1 MAWSPF
7 AASKP
12 RVAGLVLATVL
23 SVCVSLW
30 TQAALAGS
38 GLASYLPKVSPVD
51 FFPAADRFG
60 PPQGD
65 PPILPVYSGDQ
76 LQGFVYLNSDFA
88 NATGYSGKPIQ
99 LLVGIDPKGVLT
111 GLKLVEHKEPIVLV
125 GIPEKRI
132 LEAVNKLIGADLGSV
147 ARGAAAAPQVD
158 IVSGATVTVLVIG
171 DSIVRS
177 ATKLIRSG
185 RLGAEG
191 SQVAAA
197 APRAAK
203 AIDTA
208 KSEVRDWQT
217 LVGDGSVRR
226 LTLSVADVNQAFEKS
241 GNAAA
246 AGRPEEGA
254 PDDTFI
260 DLYVADV
267 AVPTIG
273 RSLLGDDGYDRLA
286 GRLKPGQQ
294 ALVVAGAGRYSFK
307 GAAYVRGGIF
317 DRIELIQETN
327 SIRFRDRDHTR
338 LGSLAAEGAP
348 DFPEIA
354 LFIVPADFA
363 FDPTEP
369 WVLQLLVQRVV
380 GARDKAWVTFDLGY
394 ALPETYLKREAP
406 VQPAAAAAPTAKPA
420 PRGRPRSRR
429 ADDRRGSVVDA
440 DLARRTSSRS
450 ASTIAALGALTLIF
464 FFQNFLV
471 RRPTVYT
478 WVRRG
483 YLLFILVWL
492 GWFANAQLSVV
503 NVLTFTN
510 SLLTGFSWEY
520 FLSAPLIFVLWASI
534 AAGLL
539 FWGRGPFCGWLCPF
553 GALQE
558 LLNNVAQA
566 LKIPQYRVPWGL
578 HERLWPIKYIIFL
591 GLFGMSLYSTAFA
604 EQLAEVEPFKTSII
618 LKFAREWPFVVY
630 ALTLLGAG
638 LFVERFFCRYMC
650 PLGAALAIPG
660 RIRMF
665 EWLRR
670 WPECGSPCQR
680 CANECPVQAIHP
692 EGHINVNEC
701 IYCMHCQ
708 ELYFDDHRCPHM
720 IQVRLKREKRQALSS
735 PSMRPAAKARAPSS
749 PPGENPSGRHLSTP
763 SRHLQPEDRKPRRQI
778 MSDNENGKGV
788 SRRTLL
794 GTTAAA
800 AGVGLAGGAVVT
812 KDGGGFVSTADAQT
826 KAAAPKAPPARP
838 AVQKTEVAP
847 GELDEYYVFFSSGQS
862 GEMRIIGLPSM
873 RELMRVP
880 VFNRCSA
887 TGWGQTNES
896 LKVLTEGLLPETRE
910 FLKNRGGTYM
920 NGDLHHPHVS
930 FTDGTYDGRYVFVN
944 DKANSRVARVR
955 LDVMKCDKIIELP
968 NQHTVHGLRL
978 QKYPRT
984 GYVYCNGEDGVPLPN
999 DGKVLDNPKE
1009 YRSIFTALDGDTMK
1023 VAWQVIVSG
1032 NLDNVDS
1039 DYQGKY
1045 CFSTCYNAEEG
1056 VTLAEMT
1063 ANEQDW
1069 VVIFN
1074 LKRIE
1079 DAVKKGDFKEMN
1091 GVPVLDGRKGSPYTR
1106 YVPVS
1111 NNPHG
1116 INTAPGRHPFRGGR
1130 QAFANRD
1137 GV

>member
-1 MAWSPF
+1 MLQRTHVVPDF
-7 AASKP
+7 
-12 RVAGLVLATVL
+12 L
-23 SVCVSLW
+23 
-30 TQAALAGS
+30 TQAARALFALAFLCVLS
-38 GLASYLPKVSPVD
+38 SFNTASAADLNGYLSKIAPAD
-51 FFPAADRFG
+51 FFPGADRFG
-60 PPQGD
+60 PPQGE
-65 PPILPVYSGDQ
+65 PPIIPAYRGDQ

-88 NATGYSGKPIQ
+88 NAVGYSGKPIQ
-99 LLVGIDPKGVLT
+99 MLVGIDPKGVLT

-147 ARGAAAAPQVD
+147 ARGAAPAPQVD

-185 RLGAEG
+185 RLGAQG
-191 SQVAAA
+191 SPVAAA
-197 APRAAK
+197 GPRAAK

-226 LTLSVADVNQAFEKS
+226 LTLSVADINQSFEKS
-241 GNAAA
+241 GNAVAA
-246 AGRPEEGA
+246 ARPEEGA
-254 PDDTFI
+254 PDDSFI

-273 RSLLGDDGYDRLA
+273 RSLLGDESYGRLA

-338 LGSLAAEGAP
+338 LGSLAADGAP

-369 WVLQLLVQRVV
+369 WALQLLVQRVV

-394 ALPETYLKREAP
+394 TLPEIYLKREAP
-406 VQPAAAAAPTAKPA
+406 ARPAAAAPVAKSAPAAAPEAGVPTADEDPLWM
-420 PRGRPRSRR
+420 RIWR
-429 ADDRRGSVVDA
+429 ADALKIGTA
-440 DLARRTSSRS
+440 ML
-450 ASTIAALGALTLIF
+450 ALGALTLIF

-471 RRPTVYT
+471 RRPAVYT
-478 WVRRG
+478 WVRRF

-492 GWFANAQLSVV
+492 GWYANAQLSVV

-520 FLSAPLIFVLWASI
+520 FLSAPLIFLLWASI

-558 LLNNVAQA
+558 LLNNAAKA
-566 LKIPQYRVPWGL
+566 LKVPQYRVPWGL

-604 EQLAEVEPFKTSII
+604 EQLAEVEPFKTSIV

-630 ALTLLGAG
+630 ALTLLAAG

-720 IQVRLKREKRQALSS
+720 IQVRLKREKRMAMSS
-735 PSMRPAAKARAPSS
+735 PSMRSGGKGPNTIITAGGKPVGAS
-749 PPGENPSGRHLSTP
+749 PVDAITP
-763 SRHLQPEDRKPRRQI
+763 SATCNLNRKPRRQ
-778 MSDNENGKGV
+778 S
-788 SRRTLL
+788 
-794 GTTAAA
+794 
-800 AGVGLAGGAVVT
+800 
-812 KDGGGFVSTADAQT
+812 
-826 KAAAPKAPPARP
+826 
-838 AVQKTEVAP
+838 
-847 GELDEYYVFFSSGQS
+847 
-862 GEMRIIGLPSM
+862 
-873 RELMRVP
+873 
-880 VFNRCSA
+880 
-887 TGWGQTNES
+887 
-896 LKVLTEGLLPETRE
+896 
-910 FLKNRGGTYM
+910 
-920 NGDLHHPHVS
+920 
-930 FTDGTYDGRYVFVN
+930 
-944 DKANSRVARVR
+944 
-955 LDVMKCDKIIELP
+955 
-968 NQHTVHGLRL
+968 
-978 QKYPRT
+978 
-984 GYVYCNGEDGVPLPN
+984 
-999 DGKVLDNPKE
+999 
-1009 YRSIFTALDGDTMK
+1009 
-1023 VAWQVIVSG
+1023 
-1032 NLDNVDS
+1032 
-1039 DYQGKY
+1039 
-1045 CFSTCYNAEEG
+1045 
-1056 VTLAEMT
+1056 
-1063 ANEQDW
+1063 
-1069 VVIFN
+1069 
-1074 LKRIE
+1074 
-1079 DAVKKGDFKEMN
+1079 
-1091 GVPVLDGRKGSPYTR
+1091 
-1106 YVPVS
+1106 
-1111 NNPHG
+1111 
-1116 INTAPGRHPFRGGR
+1116 
-1130 QAFANRD
+1130 
-1137 GV
+1137 